1 MRDISRTAAAV
12 SVLAVAILFALTAY
26 WAAFPT
32 LYTHV
37 YRTDAGLTKDGSFWR
52 GRQAFRV
59 DLENNTVPAQLPG
72 PMDSW
77 AGGEPKEIQ
86 LELPFEPVNRDV
98 EMRIVFMDSHESAPP
113 ILSMLVGGRQ
123 ITRAQVPAGNGLPGA
138 KWKTMEEV
146 SSVTVILPK
155 EAFTGGANDI
165 TIRSVEGSWAAIRRI
180 EVEALTPRWL
190 RLFVGTGWTV
200 ITLSYAAYV
209 TARRRWGARTVIL
222 LDVVYDGADALWN
235 TIVKPFSPA
244 WMVFAALAVKADN
257 TKNNLFW
264 TQAVLAILA
273 IKLILLI
280 VDPSPSFFLG
290 DSVSYMGTALRSYI
304 PLDRSFV
311 YGFFIRA
318 VTYHSSSLTSLVIL
332 QMLTGAMCAIII
344 MYLLV
349 AQFNAPRWVAFLFGA
364 LCAIEP
370 IQLRCER
377 QVMTEALSLF
387 IFAIYTMIIISYLK
401 SQKLSMLVIASFA
414 GLALISVRLSFLPL
428 VLVNTALAPLLAVL
442 SKHGISPKTSAPDA
456 ATGNMDRRRRI
467 AKLAFAHIA
476 VSVLVTIVSH
486 GAYKSYYGKLLNL
499 PPAYNYKDGIFLVSA
514 WIPFAGEEDFPDPDL
529 RAKVFNNMIY
539 DIKNVRAAAFH
550 AFSGPGSFSSSIID
564 AYGGDIY
571 KANGVAKKMAVNAML
586 RDPLGLASRT
596 VNVYKR
602 YFDIEEA
609 LMRIDEEFGLKRK
622 MEWTE
627 VIDKAYLINSG
638 DVQKQMTF
646 TKKYFK
652 KSILWFWVIFFT
664 PLIIAVSLVISPG
677 RHRAVLIFLLSSS
690 AILFLNLGFFSFY
703 PTIRYMQPLAWIL
716 IMVIGVIV
724 ASVLERAPERSAL
737 SPHDSNQRL

>member
-1 MRDISRTAAAV
+1 MRDTSRTAGAV
-12 SVLAVAILFALTAY
+12 FVLAVAILLALTAY
-26 WAAFPT
+26 WAAFST

-37 YRTDAGLTKDGSFWR
+37 YRTDAGLTRDDSFWR
-52 GRQAFRV
+52 GRQTFRV
-59 DLENNTVPAQLPG
+59 DSKNNTAPRQLPG

-77 AGGEPKEIQ
+77 AGGEPKGIQ
-86 LELPFEPVNRDV
+86 LELPFDPVNRDV
-98 EMRIVFMDSHESAPP
+98 EMRIVFMDSHESSPP
-113 ILSMLVGGRQ
+113 ILSILVGSQ
-123 ITRAQVPAGNGLPGA
+123 EITRAQVPAGLGLLEA
-138 KWKTMEEV
+138 KWELSGKR

-155 EAFTGGANDI
+155 EAFTGGAKDI

-180 EVEALTPRWL
+180 TTQELAPRWL
-190 RLFVGTGWTV
+190 QWLVPAGWIV
-200 ITLSYAAYV
+200 MTLSYAAYV
-209 TARRRWGARTVIL
+209 TARRRRGARAVIL
-222 LDVVYDGADALWN
+222 SDVVHDAANVLWN
-235 TIVKPFSPA
+235 TIGKPFSPA
-244 WMVFAALAVKADN
+244 WTAFAALMIKADN

-264 TQAVLAILA
+264 TQAVLLILV
-273 IKLILLI
+273 IKLILLT

-311 YGFFIRA
+311 YGFFIRT

-349 AQFNAPRWVAFLFGA
+349 ARFNAPGWVAFLFGA

-387 IFAIYTMIIISYLK
+387 MFAIYVMIIISYLK

-428 VLVNTALAPLLAVL
+428 VLINTALAPLLAVL
-442 SKHGISPKTSAPDA
+442 SKHVISPKTSAPDA
-456 ATGNMDRRRRI
+456 ATGNMERRRGI
-467 AKLAFAHIA
+467 AKLALAHIA

-596 VNVYKR
+596 VNIYKR
-602 YFDIEEA
+602 YFDVEEM
-609 LMRIDEEFGLKRK
+609 LMRIDEELGLKRK

-638 DVQKQMTF
+638 DVQKQTTF

-652 KSILWFWVIFFT
+652 KSILWFWVVFFT
-664 PLIIAVSLVISPG
+664 PLIIAVSLIVSPG

-690 AILFLNLGFFSFY
+690 AILFLNLGLFSFY

-716 IMVIGVIV
+716 IMVMGVIV
-724 ASVLERAPERSAL
+724 ASVLEKATERSAL
-737 SPHDSNQRL
+737 SPNGSNQRL